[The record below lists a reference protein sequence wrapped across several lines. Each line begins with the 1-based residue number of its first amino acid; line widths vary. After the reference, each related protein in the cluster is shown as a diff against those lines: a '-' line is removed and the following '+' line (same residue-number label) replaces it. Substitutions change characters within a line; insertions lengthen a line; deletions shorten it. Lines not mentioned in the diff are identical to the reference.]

1 MDASDISLGDLESKW
16 KSYVRDLDSSQ
27 VIGLFPFSEEE
38 KNIFLKLTSSINT
51 LDDSTLSEIFSQL
64 FKKYPFSTSI
74 WVASTAAE
82 SYANGEFWTTFPLE
96 LGLPNHFK
104 DNKTRK
110 LFLENFRKA
119 CITCGFTRYYPKK
132 ELRKSFIAEFLFYAG
147 FPICYSQNLADAI
160 LQLHRRNELPSLDED
175 DAPEILLDLLSE
187 HFSNSPIITLKRALQ
202 SDAGILIA
210 ETALNVLY
218 TGDFHK
224 VNKKLG
230 EALRSSFANIS
241 LKENIS
247 HNLRPAL
254 YLNSELTGFEIH
266 CYKQY
271 DLIEGSDFGWII
283 NGDLFRRNNNEE
295 FIYEIQD
302 AENEVKVQPQGVRNP
317 LRSARNFDIS
327 RLRHTTQ
334 EISFFDANT
343 LKLKVKYVDIN
354 SRDIIEVPA
363 GEYWLLSPKNVSCEN
378 ALDELDIASAKLQ
391 RIDVIPGK
399 VIELKRDVN
408 EHFEI
413 RARLAPVILLSN
425 TTNVLRA
432 YSGDPIV
439 IKDSC
444 TLDIWDTFYTSQS
457 HLKVESNDIY
467 KEFPIVYANDNNEW
481 QFTEINI
488 SDFLKLLPNCLCELQ
503 ISLIRSR
510 RVKAKKKIFYLNS
523 VSRYDA
529 GNIHFNVVPSNIKN
543 ERLSGYSLT
552 NNLLKV
558 EDNDE
563 PFRSI
568 TFELNGDFR
577 SFTFRNEGVFAQIV
591 QRKIGAKDITAKFIL
606 GNEFYVSSS
615 DLSSMRIWNS
625 KGKDIQIFIDRF
637 AETTIPSYSYFDI
650 SLSNLADRFPSGGI
664 ISAVV
669 DNNSL
674 IISRFRNRPKVE
686 KYTRPS
692 FLEPCHRFEFKS
704 QIKRARITIKNLIN
718 GFSYEFPICVFDT
731 TSSVVLGSAHLPNI
745 KVESYKDTRSVY
757 PKDLFTIEIPKLGWE
772 EGIWVL
778 NAEISFS
785 NNGLFE
791 TLCIKGNNPFF
802 GVKIHI
808 NDNTEN
814 PLFELIGK
822 AIAAKDGEKISF
834 TFGSPELLQKIVL
847 LLNCIRKSN
856 LSNVP
861 EFKKWVPIVEKKCC
875 AYIKWNFKANRDN
888 NDLGA
893 LFQLSEESPSRL
905 LNSMEIF
912 GLNSIY
918 YDSIP
923 DTKCIQFLALKACN
937 KIMGFTSVLDI
948 FVSGLLHR
956 DFTDCYKTISEDK
969 EDFDDFNIAK
979 YWDKLKTESPKCDY
993 NIESFKDILSKKHWD
1008 WAFNKSISRRYNS
1021 ANDPHA
1027 NLLFVNSYT
1036 GKETS
1041 QLAQRLKRLS
1051 KGIFPESIW
1060 NNILPEIE
1068 GKETIDRNLVNFTAI
1083 YTLACRLSSIE
1094 DISFTDWE
1102 NILDLTGIHKPGRN
1116 DETVIKAVFFTYKE
1130 VFSFFILFWET
1141 LIKTYRNV

>member
-1 MDASDISLGDLESKW
+1 MEIMDASDISLGDLESKW
-16 KSYVRDLDSSQ
+16 KSYVKDLDSSQ

-64 FKKYPFSTSI
+64 FKKYPLSTSI

-82 SYANGEFWTTFPLE
+82 SYANGEFWTTFPLK

-119 CITCGFTRYYPKK
+119 CITCGFPRYYPKK

-147 FPICYSQNLADAI
+147 FPICYSQKLVDAI
-160 LQLHRRNELPSLDED
+160 LQLHRRNELPNLNED
-175 DAPEILLDLLSE
+175 DAPEVLLDLLSE
-187 HFSNSPIITLKRALQ
+187 YFNNSTIITLKRALQ

-271 DLIEGSDFGWII
+271 DLIEGSDFGWVI
-283 NGDLFRRNNNEE
+283 NGNLFRRNSNEE

-317 LRSARNFDIS
+317 LKSARNFDIS

-444 TLDIWDTFYTSQS
+444 TLDIWDTSYTSQS
-457 HLKVESNDIY
+457 YLKVESNDIY
-467 KEFPIVYANDNNEW
+467 KEFPIVYSNDDSEW
-481 QFTEINI
+481 RSTKINI

-503 ISLIRSR
+503 ISLIRSG
-510 RVKAKKKIFYLNS
+510 RVKTKKKIFYLNG

-529 GNIHFNVVPSNIKN
+529 GNIHFNVVPSNIKR

-568 TFELNGDFR
+568 TFELNREFR
-577 SFTFRNEGVFAQIV
+577 SFTFKNEGVFAQIIR
-591 QRKIGAKDITAKFIL
+591 RKIGAKDITEKFNL

-625 KGKDIQIFIDRF
+625 TEKDVQIFIDKF

-664 ISAVV
+664 ISTVV
-669 DNNSL
+669 DNDSL

-686 KYTRPS
+686 KYTQPT
-692 FLEPCHRFEFKS
+692 LAEPYHQFEFKH
-704 QIKRARITIKNLIN
+704 QIKRARITIKNLID
-718 GFSYEFPICVFDT
+718 GFSHKFPICVLDSE
-731 TSSVVLGSAHLPNI
+731 SSIVLNDEYSPVI
-745 KVESYKDTRSVY
+745 KIRNYKDTDSVY
-757 PKDLFTIEIPKLGWE
+757 SKDLFIIEIPESYWE
-772 EGIWVL
+772 EGVWVI
-778 NAEISFS
+778 NAEVSFS
-785 NNGLFE
+785 NNGVFE
-791 TLCIKGNNPFF
+791 RLY
-802 GVKIHI
+802 I
-808 NDNTEN
+808 NDNILFSAILIQINKDTNN
-814 PLFELIGK
+814 PLLALINEFRAGK
-822 AIAAKDGEKISF
+822 YDDIHISPNILPEAIS
-834 TFGSPELLQKIVL
+834 
-847 LLNCIRKSN
+847 LLNRIRQLS
-856 LSNVP
+856 LSNIH
-861 EFKKWVPIVEKKCC
+861 EFKKWIQDFEQKCYS
-875 AYIKWNFKANRDN
+875 YIKYNFKANGDKN
-888 NDLGA
+888 YLGY
-893 LFQLSEESPSRL
+893 LFQLSEETPSRL
-905 LNSMEIF
+905 LDSMEVF
-912 GLNSIY
+912 GLDPIY
-918 YDSIP
+918 YDSIL
-923 DTKCIQFLALKACN
+923 DTKLVQLFALKACK
-937 KIMGFTSVLDI
+937 KIME
-948 FVSGLLHR
+948 FVSVFDMFVLELFNY
-956 DFTDCYKTISEDK
+956 DFVGCYKGISQEKYDFI
-969 EDFDDFNIAK
+969 DFDLGK
-979 YWDKLKTESPKCDY
+979 YWDMLRKGSVDCNY
-993 NIESFKDILSKKHWD
+993 NLSSFKAMLSKEHWN
-1008 WAFNKSISRRYNS
+1008 WAFNKSMQRRYMTTNNLDS
-1021 ANDPHA
+1021 IVVVNAYTSRNNDFLVKA
-1027 NLLFVNSYT
+1027 LRNI
-1036 GKETS
+1036 
-1041 QLAQRLKRLS
+1041 S
-1051 KGIFPESIW
+1051 KGLLPESIW
-1060 NNILPEIE
+1060 NYILPRINSEYN
-1068 GKETIDRNLVNFTAI
+1068 IDENMVNFIAI
-1083 YTLACRLSSIE
+1083 YALACRLVSTG
-1094 DISFTDWE
+1094 DINFHDWE
-1102 NILDLTGIHKPGRN
+1102 RILDSTGMNNIENG
-1116 DETVIKAVFFTYKE
+1116 DGEIIKTVFFTYGE
-1130 VFSFFILFWET
+1130 VFSFFIIFWET
-1141 LIKTYRNV
+1141 LIKTYKNV